1 MGHKEVPVTQL
12 RKKVLE
18 ELERRN
24 YSQATA
30 RVYVGAIRRFAA
42 HFHRSPDLLG
52 PEHVRQYQLHLV
64 QERKLRPHSVMV
76 EMSALRFLFLK
87 TLRRNCRD
95 DLPLPKVPDTLPLV
109 LSQEEVSRLIQAAA
123 NLRHRT
129 ILMVL
134 YSTGIRRA
142 ELAHLRPEDI
152 DKERMLVYIRQ
163 GKGGKD
169 RQIPLSRNLLEQLRT
184 YYRTLKN
191 RNGWL
196 FPSIQAGR
204 ADQPITD
211 KVVWHA
217 CRVATLRAGIPKAV
231 HPHTLRH
238 SFATHLLEAGADLP
252 TLQVILGHTDIRD
265 TAIYL
270 HLSTRHTRATTNP
283 LDALGLAVDRSPE
296 PQKR

>member
-1 MGHKEVPVTQL
+1 
-12 RKKVLE
+12 
-18 ELERRN
+18 
-24 YSQATA
+24 
-30 RVYVGAIRRFAA
+30 
-42 HFHRSPDLLG
+42 
-52 PEHVRQYQLHLV
+52 
-64 QERKLRPHSVMV
+64 MV

-238 SFATHLLEAGADLP
+238 YATSRTMLP
-252 TLQVILGHTDIRD
+252 RRTLAAFCGLSSQTDV
-265 TAIYL
+265 A
-270 HLSTRHTRATTNP
+270 
-283 LDALGLAVDRSPE
+283 
-296 PQKR
+296 

>member
-1 MGHKEVPVTQL
+1 MTQL

-52 PEHVRQYQLHLV
+52 PEHVRQYQRHLV

-87 TLRRNCRD
+87 TLRRNYRRD

-169 RQIPLSRNLLEQLRT
+169 R
-184 YYRTLKN
+184 LKK
-191 RNGWL
+191 
-196 FPSIQAGR
+196 A
-204 ADQPITD
+204 
-211 KVVWHA
+211 H
-217 CRVATLRAGIPKAV
+217 CRVCRVRAETGENPRGKLVAW
-231 HPHTLRH
+231 
-238 SFATHLLEAGADLP
+238 
-252 TLQVILGHTDIRD
+252 LQG
-265 TAIYL
+265 
-270 HLSTRHTRATTNP
+270 P
-283 LDALGLAVDRSPE
+283 SPGVSA
-296 PQKR
+296 RW

>member
-1 MGHKEVPVTQL
+1 MTQL

-18 ELERRN
+18 ELERRH

-87 TLRRNCRD
+87 TLRRNYRRD

-238 SFATHLLEAGADLP
+238 YATSRTMLPRRAGSGSDLARRAFAPLAHLYHGA
-252 TLQVILGHTDIRD
+252 
-265 TAIYL
+265 
-270 HLSTRHTRATTNP
+270 
-283 LDALGLAVDRSPE
+283 
-296 PQKR
+296 